1 MPEPTYRIRRIY
13 SRKVKGS
20 TQASQGTLDAILK
33 FDGDESPH
41 CVYNEI
47 VALRLAQTLHI
58 PVADGALTLTPDGH
72 TYASLELAA
81 SGLQL
86 PDVLESRLDAVA
98 QRYPDEVAA
107 LVAFDLLIGNF
118 DRGSNLKAV
127 LASPHLSLF
136 RAFDHSHALLSV
148 KNAPEDSIKVLDSN
162 GLIVRFHPFYG
173 RVSASLLNA
182 WSSRIAQTPAVLL
195 RECAVMGKPFRAVTP
210 EMQAALAN
218 ALIKRAYALS
228 GIIKAHSAIIGAQP

>member
-1 MPEPTYRIRRIY
+1 MSEPTYRIRRIY

-72 TYASLELAA
+72 TYASLILAG

-86 PDVLESRLDAVA
+86 PDVLESRLDDVA
-98 QRYPDEVAA
+98 RRYPDEVAA

-127 LASPHLSLF
+127 LASPHLPLF

-148 KNAPEDSIKVLDSN
+148 KNTPEDSIKALHSN
-162 GLIVRFHPFYG
+162 DLIVRFHPFYG
-173 RVSASLLNA
+173 RVSANLLKA
-182 WSSRIAQTPAVLL
+182 WSARIERTPSFLID
-195 RECAVMGKPFRAVTP
+195 ECCDQGKPFRAVIP

-218 ALIKRAYALS
+218 ALVKRAHALS
-228 GIIKAHSAIIGAQP
+228 GIISTHSAIIGSQS

>member
-58 PVADGALTLTPDGH
+58 PVADGALTLTQDGH

-148 KNAPEDSIKVLDSN
+148 KNTPEESIKALDRN
-162 GLIVRFHPFYG
+162 DLIVRFHPFYG
-173 RVSASLLNA
+173 RVSARLLA
-182 WSSRIAQTPAVLL
+182 TWSQRIAQVPDFML
-195 RECAVMGKPFRAVTP
+195 RECCVQGKPFRAVTL
-210 EMQAALAN
+210 EMQATLAN
-218 ALIKRAYALS
+218 AVVGRARALPD
-228 GIIKAHSAIIGAQP
+228 IIKDRTITIGAQP

>member
-33 FDGDESPH
+33 FDGEESPH
-41 CVYNEI
+41 CVYNEL
-47 VALRLAQTLHI
+47 VAMRLAQTLHI
-58 PVADGALTLTPDGH
+58 PVADGVLTLTPDGQ

-86 PDVLESRLDAVA
+86 PDVLESRLDDVA
-98 QRYPDEVAA
+98 RRYPDEAAA

-118 DRGSNLKAV
+118 DRGNNLKAV
-127 LASPHLSLF
+127 LASPHLQLF

-148 KNAPEDSIKVLDSN
+148 KSAPEDSIK
-162 GLIVRFHPFYG
+162 
-173 RVSASLLNA
+173 
-182 WSSRIAQTPAVLL
+182 
-195 RECAVMGKPFRAVTP
+195 
-210 EMQAALAN
+210 ALASD
-218 ALIKRAYALS
+218 ALLVR
-228 GIIKAHSAIIGAQP
+228 

>member
-13 SRKVKGS
+13 SRTVKGS

-86 PDVLESRLDAVA
+86 PDVLKTRLDDVA

-136 RAFDHSHALLSV
+136 RAFDHSHPLLSV
-148 KNAPEDSIKVLDSN
+148 KNTPEESIKALDSN
-162 GLIVRFHPFYG
+162 DLIVRFHPFYG
-173 RVSASLLNA
+173 RVSARLLA
-182 WSSRIAQTPAVLL
+182 TWSQRIAQTPFYMID
-195 RECAVMGKPFRAVTP
+195 ECCDQGKPFRAVTT

-218 ALIKRAYALS
+218 ALIKRAHALS
-228 GIIKAHSAIIGAQP
+228 GIIKDHTITIGAQP

>member
-13 SRKVKGS
+13 SRKVKGI
-20 TQASQGTLDAILK
+20 TRASQGTLDAILK
-33 FDGDESPH
+33 FDGAESPH

-58 PVADGALTLTPDGH
+58 PVADGALTLTPDGQ

-86 PDVLESRLDAVA
+86 PDVLKTRLDDVA
-98 QRYPDEVAA
+98 RRYPGEVAA

-127 LASPHLSLF
+127 LASPHLHLF

-148 KNAPEDSIKVLDSN
+148 KAAPEDSIKGLGSN
-162 GLIVRFHPFYG
+162 DLIVRFHPFYG
-173 RVSASLLNA
+173 RVSASLLTA
-182 WSSRIAQTPAVLL
+182 WSARIAQMPSFMF
-195 RECAVMGKPFRAVTP
+195 RECCVQGKPFRAVTT
-210 EMQAALAN
+210 EMQGALAD
-218 ALIKRAYALS
+218 ALTKRARALS
-228 GIIKAHSAIIGAQP
+228 DIIAAHSTTIGATP

>member
-13 SRKVKGS
+13 SRKVKGI
-20 TQASQGTLDAILK
+20 TRASQGTLDAVLK
-33 FDGDESPH
+33 FDSDESPH

-58 PVADGALTLTPDGH
+58 PIADGALTLTPDGQ

-86 PDVLESRLDAVA
+86 PDVLKARLDGVA
-98 QRYPDEVAA
+98 RRYPDEVAA

-127 LASPHLSLF
+127 LASPHLHLF

-148 KNAPEDSIKVLDSN
+148 KPAPEDSIKALGND
-162 GLIVRFHPFYG
+162 GLLVRFHPFYG
-173 RVSASLLNA
+173 RVSARLLSA
-182 WSSRIAQTPAVLL
+182 WSARIAQTPVILI
-195 RECAVMGKPFRAVTP
+195 RECCMQGKPFRAVTT
-210 EMQAALAN
+210 EMQSALTD
-218 ALIKRAYALS
+218 ALVRRARALP
-228 GIIKAHSAIIGAQP
+228 GIITAHSATIGAKS